1 MICNINVFIPV
12 TDCEFAN
19 NSNVAG
25 SSSNA
30 EHCTK
35 KREIQLLEKDDED
48 LNKTWSTA
56 DTFLLINIYKYA
68 SKQTGPMK
76 KYKIKKV
83 GWYCRRTHD

>member
-35 KREIQLLEKDDED
+35 KREIQLLEKDDEGM
-48 LNKTWSTA
+48 KTVTSFPKHHFVS
-56 DTFLLINIYKYA
+56 DVHI
-68 SKQTGPMK
+68 
-76 KYKIKKV
+76 
-83 GWYCRRTHD
+83 